1 MNNYKVYEQFFAK
14 VVEDGNYRRRE
25 KYFKQE
31 IVFTIMILEQ
41 GKCLNAKGLCMRF

>member
-14 VVEDGNYRRRE
+14 VIEDGE